1 METEKREELITE
13 YKVYREKKYL
23 NSNKEPFG
31 ITIKGKSKEYLTAHG
46 TLKGILVKKRVFE
59 TKLGGMK
66 IVNVT
71 NDRGLFV
78 VIIEVKDQ
86 KNQKGHVELKL
97 HASGKKGATTEL
109 KKMSGVEYFYVELLK
124 SMITMFL
131 DGFIEG

>member
-1 METEKREELITE
+1 
-13 YKVYREKKYL
+13 
-23 NSNKEPFG
+23 
-31 ITIKGKSKEYLTAHG
+31 
-46 TLKGILVKKRVFE
+46 
-59 TKLGGMK
+59 MK

-71 NDRGLFV
+71 NNRGLFV
-78 VIIEVKDQ
+78 VIIEVKDE